1 MKQFFTV
8 LKFELNNYF
17 KNKSF
22 LVTTILLTLL
32 AIGVIVVPGIF
43 MGGKDTEDKESGH
56 QVKTLAILDRQA
68 QIEDLDQLEEMMG
81 QDIQWKEC
89 SDDGEVRNL
98 VENQTADAGFIV
110 DDLLHYTYV
119 VENSSMRDNTEAA
132 LQQALAA
139 LYRGEQL
146 KSRGINVQE
155 MESLYQILPEST
167 MEILGKDSVK
177 NYAYT
182 YLLIMILYF
191 LLIFYGQMIS
201 VSVTTEKS
209 NRAIEI
215 LVTSVDSNSLIFGKV
230 LAGAI
235 AGIIQCVLILGSAV
249 ISYQLFRESWN
260 YRLDFLFQIPA
271 GVWAAFA
278 FFGLLGY
285 LLYAFFFGMLGAL
298 VSKTEDISK
307 TSMPITMIY
316 MASFFIAIFGMNS
329 SSGILMKA
337 ASFVPFTS
345 SNAMLIRV
353 SMGSVELWEIILSG
367 GLLAA
372 SCVIAG
378 ILAAKIFRFG
388 TLMYGNPV
396 KFTSALKHMREK

>member
-110 DDLLHYTYV
+110 EDLLHYTYV
-119 VENSSMRDNTEAA
+119 VENSSMRDNTEVA

-146 KSRGINVQE
+146 KSRGINV
-155 MESLYQILPEST
+155 
-167 MEILGKDSVK
+167 
-177 NYAYT
+177 
-182 YLLIMILYF
+182 
-191 LLIFYGQMIS
+191 
-201 VSVTTEKS
+201 
-209 NRAIEI
+209 
-215 LVTSVDSNSLIFGKV
+215 
-230 LAGAI
+230 
-235 AGIIQCVLILGSAV
+235 
-249 ISYQLFRESWN
+249 
-260 YRLDFLFQIPA
+260 
-271 GVWAAFA
+271 
-278 FFGLLGY
+278 
-285 LLYAFFFGMLGAL
+285 
-298 VSKTEDISK
+298 
-307 TSMPITMIY
+307 
-316 MASFFIAIFGMNS
+316 
-329 SSGILMKA
+329 
-337 ASFVPFTS
+337 
-345 SNAMLIRV
+345 
-353 SMGSVELWEIILSG
+353 
-367 GLLAA
+367 
-372 SCVIAG
+372 
-378 ILAAKIFRFG
+378 
-388 TLMYGNPV
+388 
-396 KFTSALKHMREK
+396 